1 MYSTVSF
8 MDTCIRTIYF
18 SVRLDRQILEGFFLV
33 EKDVLYML
41 QTLNHFSLEEYS
53 IQERG
58 KHRASTILN
67 GISLSSTID
76 VVLYVCP
83 LPCLYPCP
91 SIFFNTT
98 SAVVYFDFNFAF
110 KDGGPVNAHYT
121 VFKLY
126 GLPRIQA

>member
-1 MYSTVSF
+1 

-91 SIFFNTT
+91 IHLF
-98 SAVVYFDFNFAF
+98 
-110 KDGGPVNAHYT
+110 
-121 VFKLY
+121 
-126 GLPRIQA
+126 